1 MTQIKEIEAALFQ
14 FAPKELSQ
22 SWDNVG
28 LLVGD
33 PEGPVER
40 ILVALDVTEA
50 VVEEAAAAGC
60 ELIVAHHPLMNCAW
74 HPVQSIRMDDAQG
87 RLITALI
94 QNRIAA
100 VCMHTNLDAAAGG
113 VNDCLA
119 LALGL
124 MNIVRLD
131 EESGIGRVG
140 SLTEPMDLAA
150 FASYVKKRLGANG
163 VRYANG
169 GREVHKVAVGG
180 GVCGE
185 YAALARD
192 LGCDTFVTA
201 DLKYHD
207 FQNAAPWGLNLI
219 DAGHFPTEDVVCPQ
233 LVNLLEDRFPALT
246 IIKSTRHSEV
256 IQYV

>member
-1 MTQIKEIEAALFQ
+1 MTRVQEIESALFQ
-14 FAPKELSQ
+14 FAPRELAQ

-33 PEGPVER
+33 PAAPVER
-40 ILVALDVTEA
+40 ILVALDVTES
-50 VVEEAAAAGC
+50 VVEEAAASGC
-60 ELIVAHHPLMNCAW
+60 QLIVAHHPLMNCAW
-74 HPVQSIRMDDAQG
+74 HPVQSVRMDDAQG
-87 RLITALI
+87 RLIASLVR
-94 QNRIAA
+94 NDIAA
-100 VCMHTNLDAAAGG
+100 ICMHTNLDAAGGG

-119 LALGL
+119 MALGL
-124 MNIVRLD
+124 MNIVPL
-131 EESGIGRVG
+131 EEGCLCRGGV
-140 SLTEPMDLAA
+140 LVDPMDLAA
-150 FASYVKKRLGANG
+150 FAAYVKKRLGANG

-180 GVCGE
+180 GACGE
-185 YAALARD
+185 YAALARE

-246 IIKSTRHSEV
+246 VLKSTRHSEV